1 MEAGYRIIEV
11 VNTLSLTVEAGFDFD
26 EIEEG
31 FKNPAP
37 PKPNCAEEVNISNA
51 G

>member
-11 VNTLSLTVEAGFDFD
+11 VNTLSLTVDAGFKFD

-37 PKPNCAEEVNISNA
+37 PKPNCAEEVNTLNA